1 MSSASSMAPTFSD
14 TKPQSAWVTPSGLSM
29 AMRTNR
35 ALPPPLTSTSTSSRP
50 SDCATRCAISSIFA
64 ATIATTS
71 RIVPDLPPPTKKWAF
86 AHRIGSTTQTT
97 VYRVYGN
104 CGRAE
109 YGGAAI
115 SHPGARRRVKSLWE
129 RDFCVKC
136 DEAHCGARVLG
147 PLGTRVPDSRA
158 SPDHFWDGGKTW
170 WSAAAMAADLTVVE
184 DHRQRV
190 GKDTD
195 HGQHDEGT
203 VLMGG
208 GLLQVTIRGEGLKG
222 LHVDRPAAASELV
235 DEIRRNGAK
244 IHVRRIEVGADH
256 GSGLFG
262 FCPRALGLR
271 TLGICTLRFFRF
283 RLFDL
288 GHLDWTLLDLDGLGV
303 LHPNRLDDAHDPVGH
318 GPVHLRQVPEL

>member
-109 YGGAAI
+109 YGGVRDTKVDAEAIHQQNGLNPSVCVRKAAGAFVGQLGKLRPIVNRPDAALAPDGGGSQPPRRLPACPTSRQRFHFYVVHPNLLRNWQNGKLWWNDPDAVTLSGAMPMEEYRFHAGAIMASGGLVI
-115 SHPGARRRVKSLWE
+115 SGDDLSTLPADRLAMLKKLLPPTGVAAEFADENLTVGAVKL
-129 RDFCVKC
+129 RDRTLLCVFNWS
-136 DEAHCGARVLG
+136 DEA
-147 PLGTRVPDSRA
+147 
-158 SPDHFWDGGKTW
+158 
-170 WSAAAMAADLTVVE
+170 
-184 DHRQRV
+184 
-190 GKDTD
+190 
-195 HGQHDEGT
+195 
-203 VLMGG
+203 
-208 GLLQVTIRGEGLKG
+208 
-222 LHVDRPAAASELV
+222 
-235 DEIRRNGAK
+235 AK
-244 IHVRRIEVGADH
+244 IPVKLARSGEVSD
-256 GSGLFG
+256 
-262 FCPRALGLR
+262 
-271 TLGICTLRFFRF
+271 
-283 RLFDL
+283 
-288 GHLDWTLLDLDGLGV
+288 
-303 LHPNRLDDAHDPVGH
+303 
-318 GPVHLRQVPEL
+318 